1 MAWIQGPN
9 SRRRRRFIPL
19 APRPYRLY
27 PILLNLL
34 LRIERGRVDL
44 PQDGWALSRPMMTH
58 SVIPSL
64 LRVLDGETLERPPV
78 WFMRQAGRY
87 LPEYR
92 ALRATTPDFISFCLN
107 PEKAAEAT
115 LQPMRRFPFDA
126 AIVFADILL
135 LPQALGQDVWF
146 EAGEGPKLGPLPDL
160 DRLAGEIEA
169 STFKLLNVGET
180 LTRVRGVLEPER
192 ALIGFAGAPW
202 TVATYMIEG
211 GSSDRSKARTFA
223 YEHPAA
229 MDRLLDIIVQ
239 STVRYL
245 AMQVDAGAQVLK
257 LFESWAE
264 GLPEDLFERLVCK
277 PHRAILDGLA
287 GLDVVA
293 PVIGFPRGA
302 GSLAQH
308 YADTVGVDAVALDTG
323 ASAALGRSIQEKVPI
338 QGALDPLLL
347 RAGGAALDRRVDE
360 LLEQW
365 GDGPYIFNL
374 GHGIILDTPIPHVER
389 VLKRITQA

>member
-1 MAWIQGPN
+1 
-9 SRRRRRFIPL
+9 
-19 APRPYRLY
+19 
-27 PILLNLL
+27 
-34 LRIERGRVDL
+34 
-44 PQDGWALSRPMMTH
+44 MTQ
-58 SVIPSL
+58 SQIPSL

-115 LQPMRRFPFDA
+115 LQPMRRFPFDV

-135 LPQALGQDVWF
+135 LPQALGQEVWF
-146 EAGEGPKLGPLPDL
+146 EAGEGPKLGALPDL
-160 DRLAGEIEA
+160 DRLAAEIEA
-169 STFKLLNVGET
+169 STARLSNVGET
-180 LTRVRGVLEPER
+180 LTRVREALEPER

-223 YEHPAA
+223 YEHPAE
-229 MDRLLDIIVQ
+229 MDRLLDILVQ
-239 STVRYL
+239 STVRSL

-308 YADTVGVDAVALDTG
+308 YADTVGVDAVALDTA

-347 RAGGAALDRRVDE
+347 RAGGAALDHRVDE

-374 GHGIILDTPIPHVER
+374 GHGIILDTPIAHVER
-389 VLKRITQA
+389 VLKRITQG